1 MSSII
6 PLTER
11 LLINAGGWPAMKA
24 ARDVVKAGRVTEM
37 RYEPPLLIGYVREGG
52 KNYRSG
58 LRIKSAED
66 VENLCTCWESRS
78 SGKICGHSVA
88 VGLALLRPVPATV
101 LEQAKIDEAPIGP
114 KFVPIG
120 NEDAKPAK
128 LHLILPPNFM
138 SAWAKGQVMLV
149 VEADVG
155 GNRTLLSAL
164 PKNAVFVCDES
175 DLALTEGLRAFP
187 AVFVSGM
194 ALSSRDAFLRFLP
207 SMQNHPRVTFG
218 KAAPVTISSVTVR
231 PELKIEQRENGGIT
245 VKAKPMPNTMLLW
258 NATDAWLLQKQEFV
272 RYGEALPAGARTC
285 SISLFCWRAIVPCN
299 FSPSICHGFAMH
311 SMSVRAKG
319 FVCPK

>member
-1 MSSII
+1 MSTPI

-24 ARDVVKAGRVTEM
+24 ARDVVKAGRVTEA
-37 RYEPPLLIGYVREGG
+37 RYEPPLLTGFVREGA

-58 LRIKSAED
+58 LRIKSAAD

-88 VGLALLRPVPATV
+88 VGLALLRPVSAIV
-101 LEQAKIDEAPIGP
+101 LEQPKIEEAPAGP

-120 NEDAKPAK
+120 SEDAKPAK

-149 VEADVG
+149 VEAEVG
-155 GNRTLLSAL
+155 ANRTLLSAL
-164 PKNAVFVCDES
+164 PKNAAFAADES
-175 DLALTEGLRAFP
+175 DLALIEGLRAFP
-187 AVFVSGM
+187 AIFASGM
-194 ALSSRDAFLRFLP
+194 ALSSRDAFLRLLP
-207 SMQNHPRVTFG
+207 SLQNHPRITFG
-218 KAAPVTISSVTVR
+218 KAVRVTISSVAVR
-231 PELKIEQRENGGIT
+231 PKLEIEQCANGGIT

-272 RYGEALPAGARTC
+272 RYGEALPAGA
-285 SISLFCWRAIVPCN
+285 A
-299 FSPSICHGFAMH
+299 H
-311 SMSVRAKG
+311 
-319 FVCPK
+319 